1 MQIKEIITESK
12 LDGIKQMMA
21 DIGTGL
27 IEPKVVQAVKNYM
40 MKKLGAVQE
49 PQQELQPEP
58 QQRAEP
64 QQVPNQ
70 QKAPVQQA
78 PAQQPKVPPQQPQA
92 NVAPAS
98 TTIKP
103 VPTVAEAKV
112 KAQPV
117 DIDVDADFEKI
128 LRTKF
133 GEDAD
138 NIMTFVYR
146 TNIQEI
152 CKEISVNKNFKPE
165 AAELLYNMF
174 YEAPGTLH
182 DRNKIATIIR
192 DEGVLDLKK
201 FSKGGEGQILDL
213 VKPTYKGNKLVQ
225 YLVGKLINRKDFP
238 TQVSSA
244 NKGPGEDMITIL
256 GNPVMKLSPGDL
268 NVGGLE
274 VEVKAQGARLK
285 GFGGGRIYGNGVQ
298 VYPQWASA
306 ISQAL
311 GTKGLQVLADYGL
324 NLKNYYNFGDKTLN
338 ALAEALTAGN
348 GKNKKATVV
357 SAFDSMLEHVY
368 PMSTTAMRKMITSVF
383 QSNGSFEV
391 DAFRRAWFLFSYE
404 YYKLTTMDKETG
416 KAMDSIMFIHQ
427 PSSSYKFVTNTND
440 FDFDK
445 FTIDT
450 SIYNWSDAPSV
461 APKITFGKEIR
472 TRRSRA
478 K

>member
-1 MQIKEIITESK
+1 MQIKEIIVEGK
-12 LDGIKQMMA
+12 MDGIKQMMS
-21 DIGTGL
+21 DISAGL

-40 MKKLGAVQE
+40 MKKLGTVQE
-49 PQQELQPEP
+49 PEPGIEP

-64 QQVPNQ
+64 QQQPAQ
-70 QKAPVQQA
+70 QKAPVQQK
-78 PAQQPKVPPQQPQA
+78 PAVQQQVPVQQPQA
-92 NVAPAS
+92 NVAPAT

-103 VPTVAEAKV
+103 VPAMAEAKV

-128 LRTKF
+128 LRSKF
-133 GEDAD
+133 GADAD

-152 CKEISVNKNFKPE
+152 CKEIAVNKHFKPE

-182 DRNKIATIIR
+182 DRNVIATVIR

-201 FSKGGEGQILDL
+201 FSKGGEGKIIEL
-213 VKPTYKGNKLVQ
+213 VKASHKGNPLVQ

-298 VYPQWASA
+298 VYPEWAA
-306 ISQAL
+306 AMSQAL
-311 GTKGLQVLADYGL
+311 GTKGLAVLASYGL
-324 NLKNYYNFGDKTLN
+324 NLKNYLNFGDKTLK
-338 ALAEALTAGN
+338 ALAEALAAGN
-348 GKNKKATVV
+348 GRNKQTTVRN
-357 SAFDSMLEHVY
+357 AFDAMLEHVY
-368 PMSTTAMRKMITSVF
+368 PQSTTKMRKTITSVIG
-383 QSNGSFEV
+383 SNGSFDVE
-391 DAFRRAWFLFSYE
+391 AFRRAWFLFSYE
-404 YYKLTTMDKETG
+404 YYKLTTMDKDTG

-427 PSSSYKFVTNTND
+427 PTSSYRFVSNASD

-472 TRRSRA
+472 DRRSRA